1 VLAVRNEYI
10 THYQI
15 IKKMNFLAV
24 FIGGGLGSLTR
35 YGISL
40 GFQRAGV
47 LQFPL
52 ATLISNTLAC
62 VIMGVALYYFK
73 QKTIQVEWI
82 SLVVLTG
89 FCGGF
94 STFSTFSYE
103 TFQLMQQGA
112 YAWAITNVL
121 LSVFLGLGSMWML
134 LKN

>member
-1 VLAVRNEYI
+1 
-10 THYQI
+10 
-15 IKKMNFLAV
+15 MNFLAV

-47 LQFPL
+47 LQFPI

-62 VIMGVALYYFK
+62 VIMGLALYYFK
-73 QKTIQVEWI
+73 QKTIQEEWI

>member
-1 VLAVRNEYI
+1 
-10 THYQI
+10 
-15 IKKMNFLAV
+15 MNFLAV

-40 GFQRAGV
+40 VFQRFSG

-62 VIMGVALYYFK
+62 VIMGAGLYYFK
-73 QKTIQVEWI
+73 QKNMQTEWV
-82 SLVVLTG
+82 SLLLLTG

-103 TFQLMQQGA
+103 TFHLFQQGA
-112 YAWAITNVL
+112 YLWAVINVMLSVL
-121 LSVFLGLGSMWML
+121 LGLAIMWML
-134 LKN
+134 IKN